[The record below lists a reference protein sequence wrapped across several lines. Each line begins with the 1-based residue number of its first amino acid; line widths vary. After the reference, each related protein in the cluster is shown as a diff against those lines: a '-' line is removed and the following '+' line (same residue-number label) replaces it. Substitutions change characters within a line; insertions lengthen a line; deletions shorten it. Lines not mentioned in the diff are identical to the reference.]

1 MGRAWKIA
9 RSVGVSLG
17 FLIVVVALLLWL
29 AGVFEP
35 KISTTGAAQVGV
47 ARAVPAGAIIE
58 PVIVVT
64 RERTEPAVGTVEAE
78 RQTTIAG
85 RILSR
90 VVSLDID
97 AGQRVEEGEVL
108 AQLDDTDLR
117 ERLEQARAVLN
128 ARQANMDQAREELA
142 RAERSAEHAAA
153 SELEVI
159 RARNVLRAAEADL
172 NGAQRAVQE
181 AEIVLGYTE
190 VRAPFAGV
198 VIDRIAE
205 LGDTVTPGQP
215 LLTMYDPGRMQLV
228 ASVRES
234 LSAGLEVGEKVGA
247 ENESIGLR
255 CEAEVAEIVPEASA
269 QSRSFL
275 VKVTGPCPPGVYP
288 GMFGRIFVP
297 VGEERVLAAPASA
310 VRRVGQL
317 NLVEVVRDDDTLE
330 RRSVRLGR
338 TLDGGQVEVL
348 SGLREGERV
357 LIGSEE

>member
-1 MGRAWKIA
+1 MGRFGKIA
-9 RSVGVSLG
+9 KTGGVSLG
-17 FLIVVVALLLWL
+17 FLVVVVGLLLWL

-35 KISTTGAAQVGV
+35 KISTRGSAPVEAG
-47 ARAVPAGAIIE
+47 RAVPAGADTA
-58 PVIVVT
+58 PVVVMT
-64 RERTEPAVGTVEAE
+64 RGRTESAVGTVEAA

-90 VVSLDID
+90 VVRLDVD

-108 AQLDDTDLR
+108 ALLDDTDLR
-117 ERLEQARAVLN
+117 ERLEQARAVLG
-128 ARQANMDQAREELA
+128 ARQANLDQATEELA
-142 RAERSAEHAAA
+142 RAEQSAAHAAA

-159 RARNVLRAAEADL
+159 RARNALRAAEADL
-172 NGAQRAVQE
+172 HGAQRSVQE

-190 VRAPFAGV
+190 VRAPFAGI
-198 VIDRIAE
+198 VIDRVAE

-215 LLTMYDPGRMQLV
+215 LLTMYDPTRMQLV

-234 LSAGLEVGEKVGA
+234 LTAELEVGQKVGA
-247 ENESIGLR
+247 EIESIGLR

-288 GMFGRIFVP
+288 GMFGRIHVP
-297 VGEERVLAAPASA
+297 VGEERVLAVTSDA

-317 NLVEVVRDDDTLE
+317 DLVVVVRDDGTCA

-338 TLDGGQVEVL
+338 TLEKGLVEVL
-348 SGLREGERV
+348 SGLSEGERV
-357 LIGSEE
+357 LIGSGG